1 MERLILVASAALIGG
16 ILSLCVLS
24 AMPITLGQDAPSNQT
39 LPDIEEIYHTCLN
52 EPLQEAGET
61 ITDPDTKRYYDKL
74 LSDCEL
80 GTTEPPQ
87 QGED

>member
-16 ILSLCVLS
+16 ILSLSILS
-24 AMPITLGQDAPSNQT
+24 AMPVTLGEDAPSDQI
-39 LPDIEEIYHTCLN
+39 LPDIEGIYHTCLN

-74 LSDCEL
+74 LSDC
-80 GTTEPPQ
+80 GFDTPEPPQ
-87 QGED
+87 QGEN